1 MSIIDKIIMLLE
13 QKEKTQKELTDYLG
27 LEKSTFSAWKSGK
40 SKSYSKHISK
50 IAEFLS
56 VSPDYLLRDS
66 ISLDFSPHENDEYI
80 LKCPMCEYDYV
91 HFSRIIDVDFDST
104 KSSGLA
110 IEFFCESNHKF
121 YMVIETYKGNTYMV
135 TVDEHGLNHTVTDI
149 EFDNI
154 PISLAEL
161 WVRNENANF
170 AKKYRTLDEYSKK
183 VVDSVLDLEYE
194 RCSAPPTGEPNII
207 HLPKSVLKASAG
219 TGNWLDEQQL
229 ESVSVVD
236 TPQTKKANLI
246 IEVDGDSMEPLYKN
260 GDNVLV
266 NTRAEAVVG
275 DIGIFIVDGN
285 GYIKKL
291 GDNRLISVNPEYD
304 DIFPTEYSDFRCVG
318 KVLGKAE
325 IIE

>member
-1 MSIIDKIIMLLE
+1 MVSSSLSNLGITATRLNYWEKDKREPDVAMIKKISALLDVSSDWLIGNE
-13 QKEKTQKELTDYLG
+13 QNAD
-27 LEKSTFSAWKSGK
+27 
-40 SKSYSKHISK
+40 
-50 IAEFLS
+50 
-56 VSPDYLLRDS
+56 
-66 ISLDFSPHENDEYI
+66 
-80 LKCPMCEYDYV
+80 
-91 HFSRIIDVDFDST
+91 IDVIL
-104 KSSGLA
+104 SS
-110 IEFFCESNHKF
+110 
-121 YMVIETYKGNTYMV
+121 
-135 TVDEHGLNHTVTDI
+135 
-149 EFDNI
+149 
-154 PISLAEL
+154 AEKDHI
-161 WVRNENANF
+161 
-170 AKKYRTLDEYSKK
+170 KKYRTLDEYSKK

-318 KVLGKAE
+318 KVLGKVE

>member
-1 MSIIDKIIMLLE
+1 MSFGTKLKESREEKGYKQNQFADMLGITATRLNYWEKDKREPDVAMIKKISALLDVSSDWLIGNE
-13 QKEKTQKELTDYLG
+13 QNAD
-27 LEKSTFSAWKSGK
+27 
-40 SKSYSKHISK
+40 
-50 IAEFLS
+50 
-56 VSPDYLLRDS
+56 
-66 ISLDFSPHENDEYI
+66 
-80 LKCPMCEYDYV
+80 
-91 HFSRIIDVDFDST
+91 IDVIL
-104 KSSGLA
+104 SS
-110 IEFFCESNHKF
+110 
-121 YMVIETYKGNTYMV
+121 
-135 TVDEHGLNHTVTDI
+135 
-149 EFDNI
+149 
-154 PISLAEL
+154 AEKDHI
-161 WVRNENANF
+161 
-170 AKKYRTLDEYSKK
+170 KKYRSLDEYGKQAVNSI
-183 VVDSVLDLEYE
+183 LGIEYS
-194 RCSAPPTGEPNII
+194 RCSAPPTDEPNII

-246 IEVDGDSMEPLYKN
+246 IEVDGDSMEPLYSN

-266 NTRAEAVVG
+266 NTKAEVSVG

>member
-1 MSIIDKIIMLLE
+1 MSIGSRIKQRREELGYTQPQLASLIGVSKGTIGNYESGISSPNENILFRLFEVLRCDANFLYQDDIKIM
-13 QKEKTQKELTDYLG
+13 
-27 LEKSTFSAWKSGK
+27 
-40 SKSYSKHISK
+40 
-50 IAEFLS
+50 
-56 VSPDYLLRDS
+56 
-66 ISLDFSPHENDEYI
+66 END
-80 LKCPMCEYDYV
+80 V
-91 HFSRIIDVDFDST
+91 FSLS
-104 KSSGLA
+104 
-110 IEFFCESNHKF
+110 EQNH
-121 YMVIETYKGNTYMV
+121 I
-135 TVDEHGLNHTVTDI
+135 
-149 EFDNI
+149 
-154 PISLAEL
+154 
-161 WVRNENANF
+161 
-170 AKKYRTLDEYSKK
+170 KKYRTLDEYSKK

-194 RCSAPPTGEPNII
+194 RCSAPPTDEPNII

-246 IEVDGDSMEPLYKN
+246 IEVDGDSMEPLYSN

-266 NTRAEAVVG
+266 NTKAEVSVG

-318 KVLGKAE
+318 KVLGKADIVE
-325 IIE
+325 

>member
-1 MSIIDKIIMLLE
+1 MIGDKI
-13 QKEKTQKELTDYLG
+13 KERRIELG
-27 LEKSTFSAWKSGK
+27 LKQVEVSKATGIKITTLSNYENNVSTPSEQNLYKLM
-40 SKSYSKHISK
+40 
-50 IAEFLS
+50 ET
-56 VSPDYLLRDS
+56 
-66 ISLDFSPHENDEYI
+66 
-80 LKCPMCEYDYV
+80 LKCDANYLFEWEEEENINLSYAEKQK
-91 HFSRIIDVDFDST
+91 II
-104 KSSGLA
+104 
-110 IEFFCESNHKF
+110 
-121 YMVIETYKGNTYMV
+121 
-135 TVDEHGLNHTVTDI
+135 
-149 EFDNI
+149 
-154 PISLAEL
+154 
-161 WVRNENANF
+161 
-170 AKKYRTLDEYSKK
+170 KYRTLDEYSKK

-194 RCSAPPTGEPNII
+194 RCSAPPTDEPNII

-318 KVLGKAE
+318 KVLGIAE
-325 IIE
+325 IVE